1 MPNNRET
8 NNLSN
13 LETIGVES
21 INAANAIDNDVIVT
35 ARPVSYCLICG
46 EFFSCKHQGYKFY
59 VCDDFKNNTIKF
71 MKEVK
76 KRLIERKGKYNESKQ
91 SKK

>member
-8 NNLSN
+8 DNLSN
-13 LETIGVES
+13 LETIAAES
-21 INAANAIDNDVIVT
+21 INAANAIDSGIMVD
-35 ARPVSYCLICG
+35 ARPASHCLICG
-46 EFFSCKHQGYKFY
+46 EFFSRKHQGYKFY
-59 VCDDFKNNTIKF
+59 ICDDCKENMIKLT
-71 MKEVK
+71 KEVK